1 MSQICEFCG
10 DSLPQAASTGRPRRF
25 CSGRCREGARRER
38 EMHQVW
44 EPLDRP
50 VAVATVADDLAALD
64 ALVDEVNAS
73 PDDRLARA
81 VLETRNLSHGFR
93 SVAREVRPQL
103 AVRAQKMATALDA
116 AVDENFGVSW

>member
-1 MSQICEFCG
+1 M
-10 DSLPQAASTGRPRRF
+10 
-25 CSGRCREGARRER
+25 
-38 EMHQVW
+38 W

-50 VAVATVADDLAALD
+50 VSVATVADDLAALD

-93 SVAREVRPQL
+93 VVAREVRPQL

-116 AVDENFGVSW
+116 AVDENFGASW